1 MIKTMEVD
9 MKGEPLNILL
19 VEDDASHA
27 ELVIEGLRG
36 HRVANS
42 IFHVTTGKD
51 ALDYLFRENDYSDP
65 ESSPRPHIILLDLRL
80 PKVDGLEVLKRIKEN
95 ELLHSIPVVV
105 LTSSDADR
113 DIQRAYE
120 LNANSYLVKP
130 VDFLDFTKMLETL
143 GYYWLAWNESEQAEA
158 GM

>member
-1 MIKTMEVD
+1 MEID
-9 MKGEPLNILL
+9 MRGEPLNILL

-27 ELVIEGLRG
+27 ELVIEGLRE

-42 IFHVTTGKD
+42 IFHVTNGKD
-51 ALDYLFRENDYSDP
+51 ALDYLFRENEYSDP
-65 ESSPRPHIILLDLRL
+65 EGSPRPHIVLLDLRL
-80 PKVDGLEVLKRIKEN
+80 PKVDGLEVLKRIKEA

-120 LNANSYLVKP
+120 LNANSYIMKP
-130 VDFLDFTKMLETL
+130 VNFLDFTKMLETL
-143 GYYWLAWNESEQAEA
+143 GYYWLAWNESEQAQA
-158 GM
+158 SM